1 MPGFVGIIK
10 NNYCQH
16 ETFDIKISSLKKLS
30 EEKKYFGKAWIKR
43 FFIPKFIDDKIFK
56 DDDNIFI
63 CVDGA
68 ILNAKDLR
76 NKYVVSNNFELIR
89 KMYKKNG
96 PSFVNE
102 LRGPFSGVIYNKKR
116 DTLHIFTDH
125 LSLKPIFY
133 FWDNLGK
140 CLIFGSEFKVIID
153 MMHLL
158 DYEPKLCE
166 LGSYFLLTFG
176 YMLGNYTLADEI
188 KRLQSGSI
196 LTFNNDTINIVQY
209 YKLTSNPYN
218 LDSPEKAIS
227 RLNERF
233 KIAIRQEY
241 EKDLEYKYKHIA
253 TLSGGLDSRMNITY
267 AKKLKYKD
275 LLCIT
280 FSQSDYLDEK
290 IAKEIASDFNYEFL
304 FHSLDNGNYLM
315 EINKPLLANSGLIFY
330 SGAAH
335 SLSTL
340 SLIDW
345 TDFGLLHTGQMG
357 DAILGSYLLKP
368 FHSKLSSDMIKKIA
382 FSIKLTDRLPLDI
395 LENLAN
401 EYESG
406 EMFGFYNRGINGI
419 FNGDLMVQCFSET
432 VSPFLHIDFLDY
444 AIKINPKD
452 RYDKLIYLKWI
463 IKFAPEI
470 VKYPWEKT
478 NAKITITPL
487 EMFSKRVYRFIKK
500 KVFGPNLINSM
511 IPFEYWYNSNSNLRN
526 FISNYFENHID
537 LLLDNSFLKKDV
549 ELLFNKG
556 DFLEK
561 TQVLTLLAAMKMHN
575 LH

>member
-1 MPGFVGIIK
+1 MPGFIGIIK
-10 NNYCQH
+10 NNNCQ
-16 ETFDIKISSLKKLS
+16 FKKYDIKISSLKKLS
-30 EEKKYFGKAWIKR
+30 EEEIYFKKAWIKR
-43 FFIPKFIDDKIFK
+43 FFVSKFNDDKIFK
-56 DDDNIFI
+56 EDDNIFV
-63 CVDGA
+63 CVDGT

-76 NKYVVSNNFELIR
+76 NKYVVSNNFKLIK

-96 PSFVNE
+96 SSFIDE
-102 LRGPFSGVIYNKKR
+102 FRGSFSGVIYNKKR
-116 DTLHIFTDH
+116 DIWHIFTDH

-133 FWDNLGK
+133 FWDNLNK

-153 MMHLL
+153 VMHSLG
-158 DYEPKLCE
+158 YKPKLCE
-166 LGSYFLLTFG
+166 LGGYFLLTFG
-176 YMLGNYTLADEI
+176 YMLGNYTLVDEV
-188 KRLQSGSI
+188 KRLQPGSI
-196 LTFNNDTINIVQY
+196 LTFNNGTINIIQY

-218 LDSPEKAIS
+218 LDSPEKTIGI
-227 RLNERF
+227 LDERF
-233 KIAIRQEY
+233 KIAIKQEY
-241 EKDLEYKYKHIA
+241 EKDLEYKYKHIIS
-253 TLSGGLDSRMNITY
+253 LSGGLDSRMNTAY

-290 IAKEIASDFNYEFL
+290 IAKKIASDFNYEFL

-315 EINKPLLANSGLIFY
+315 DIKSPLVANSGLILY

-345 TDFGLLHTGQMG
+345 TDFGLLHSGQMG
-357 DAILGSYLLKP
+357 DPFLGSYLLKP
-368 FHSKLSSDMIKKIA
+368 SHSKLSFDMIKNIA
-382 FSIKLTDRLPLDI
+382 YSTKLTNRITLSA

-419 FNGDLMVQCFSET
+419 FNGDLVGQCFSET
-432 VSPFLHIDFLDY
+432 VSPFLYIDFLDY
-444 AIKINPKD
+444 VVKIDPKY
-452 RYDKLIYLKWI
+452 RYKKQIYLKWI

-478 NAKITITPL
+478 NAKITVNSF
-487 EMFSKRVYRFIKK
+487 EMFSKRVYRYIKRK
-500 KVFGPNLINSM
+500 AFGPNPKDSM
-511 IPFEYWYNSNSNLRN
+511 NPFEYWFNSNLNLRN

-537 LLLDNSFLKKDV
+537 LLIDNSSLKKDV
-549 ELLFNKG
+549 EFLFNKG
-556 DFLEK
+556 NFLEK

-575 LH
+575 I

>member
-1 MPGFVGIIK
+1 MPGFIGIIK
-10 NNYCQH
+10 NNNHQFKKY
-16 ETFDIKISSLKKLS
+16 DIKISALKKLS
-30 EEKKYFGKAWIKR
+30 EEKIYFKKAWIKS

-56 DDDNIFI
+56 DDDDIFI

-76 NKYVVSNNFELIR
+76 NRYVVSNNFKLIE

-102 LRGPFSGVIYNKKR
+102 LRGSFSGVIYNKKR
-116 DTLHIFTDH
+116 DTWHIFTDH

-158 DYEPKLCE
+158 DYQPKLCE
-166 LGSYFLLTFG
+166 VGSYFLLTFG

-188 KRLQSGSI
+188 KRLQPGSI
-196 LTFNNDTINIVQY
+196 LTFNSGTINIIQY

-227 RLNERF
+227 RLDERF
-233 KIAIRQEY
+233 KIAIKQEY

-290 IAKEIASDFNYEFL
+290 IAKKIASDFNYEFL

-315 EINKPLLANSGLIFY
+315 DIKKPLLANSGLILY

-335 SLSTL
+335 SLSML

-345 TDFGLLHTGQMG
+345 TDFGLLHTGQIG
-357 DAILGSYLLKP
+357 DLVLGSYLLSTL
-368 FHSKLSSDMIKKIA
+368 HSKLSSDMIEKTAYSSKLINRIP
-382 FSIKLTDRLPLDI
+382 FSV
-395 LENLAN
+395 LENFVN
-401 EYESG
+401 KYETG
-406 EMFGFYNRGINGI
+406 EMFAFYERCINGV
-419 FNGDLMVQCFSET
+419 FNGDLMAQCFSET
-432 VSPFLHIDFLDY
+432 SSPFLYIDFLDY
-444 AIKINPKD
+444 AMKINPKY
-452 RYDKLIYLKWI
+452 RFEEQIYLRWI
-463 IKFAPEI
+463 IKYAPEI
-470 VKYPWEKT
+470 IKYPWAKT
-478 NAKITITPL
+478 NAKITTTPL

-500 KVFGPNLINSM
+500 KVFGPNPINSM
-511 IPFEYWYNSNSNLRN
+511 NPFEYWYNNNSNLRN

-537 LLLDNSFLKKDV
+537 LLIDNSSLKKDV
-549 ELLFNKG
+549 IPLFKKG
-556 DFLEK
+556 SFLEK

-575 LH
+575 IK

>member
-1 MPGFVGIIK
+1 MPGFIGIIK
-10 NNYCQH
+10 NENCQF
-16 ETFDIKISSLKKLS
+16 EKYDIKISSLKKLS
-30 EEKKYFGKAWIKR
+30 EENIYFKKAWIKR
-43 FFIPKFIDDKIFK
+43 FFVSKFNNDKIFK
-56 DDDNIFI
+56 DDNDIFI
-63 CVDGA
+63 CTDGV

-76 NKYVVSNNFELIR
+76 NRYVVSNNFELIE

-116 DTLHIFTDH
+116 DTWHIFTDH

-140 CLIFGSEFKVIID
+140 CLIFGSEFKVIIE

-158 DYEPKLCE
+158 GYKPKLSE

-176 YMLGNYTLADEI
+176 YMLGDYTLAEEI
-188 KRLQSGSI
+188 KKLQPGSI
-196 LTFNNDTINIVQY
+196 LTFNNGTINIVQY

-218 LDSPEKAIS
+218 LDSEEKTIS
-227 RLNERF
+227 ILDERF

-241 EKDLEYKYKHIA
+241 EKDLEFNYKHIA

-290 IAKEIASDFNYEFL
+290 IAKKIASDFNYEFL

-315 EINKPLLANSGLIFY
+315 DIEKPLLANSGLILY

-335 SLSTL
+335 LLSTI

-345 TDFGLLHTGQMG
+345 TDFGLLHSGQMG
-357 DAILGSYLLKP
+357 DPFLGSYLLKP
-368 FHSKLSSDMIKKIA
+368 SHSKLSLDMIKKIGY
-382 FSIKLTDRLPLDI
+382 STKLIDKIPSSTLD
-395 LENLAN
+395 NLAN
-401 EYESG
+401 EYELD
-406 EMFGFYNRGINGI
+406 EMFGFYNRGMNGI
-419 FNGDLMVQCFSET
+419 FNGDLMAQCFSESI
-432 VSPFLHIDFLDY
+432 SPFLYIDFLDY
-444 AIKINPKD
+444 VVKIDP
-452 RYDKLIYLKWI
+452 RYRYNKQIYLKWI

-470 VKYPWEKT
+470 IKYPWEKT
-478 NAKITITPL
+478 KAKITANSF
-487 EMFSKRVYRFIKK
+487 EVFSKRVYRYIRRKA
-500 KVFGPNLINSM
+500 FGPSPKDSM
-511 IPFEYWYNSNSNLRN
+511 NPFEYWYNSNSNLRN
-526 FISNYFENHID
+526 FISDYFENHID
-537 LLLDNSFLKKDV
+537 LLMNHSSLKKDV
-549 ELLFNKG
+549 EFLFNKG
-556 DFLEK
+556 NFSEK

-575 LH
+575 I